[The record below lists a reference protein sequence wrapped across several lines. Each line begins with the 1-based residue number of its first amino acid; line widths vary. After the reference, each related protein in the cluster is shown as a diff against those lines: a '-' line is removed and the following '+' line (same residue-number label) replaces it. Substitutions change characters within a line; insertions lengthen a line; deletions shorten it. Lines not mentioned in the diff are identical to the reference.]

1 MAHPGID
8 GNASEYSCLSAADDG
23 PQCRRRH
30 MQLSDEQKQKV
41 AAWLADGL
49 SISDIQKKLGTDF
62 GVSMTYM
69 EVRFLIGDLK
79 LQIVDKP
86 AEHTPILGA
95 QPAAPAP
102 GLVPMPPEAAAGP
115 APLPEDGL
123 PPMTGLVK
131 VSVDAIT
138 KPGALVSGQVAF
150 SDGNTAAWHLDQA
163 GRLGLV
169 TKVAG
174 YRPPQPEIIEFQAV
188 LQDELAKLGY

>member
-1 MAHPGID
+1 
-8 GNASEYSCLSAADDG
+8 
-23 PQCRRRH
+23 

-49 SISDIQKKLGTDF
+49 SISDIQKKLGSDF

-95 QPAAPAP
+95 NPAEPAPAP
-102 GLVPMPPEAAAGP
+102 APAPMPPGAAADPG
-115 APLPEDGL
+115 ALPEEAM
-123 PPMTGLVK
+123 PPMTGNVK
-131 VSVDAIT
+131 VSVDSIT
-138 KPGALVSGQVAF
+138 KPGALVSGQVSF

-174 YRPPQPEIIEFQAV
+174 YRPPQAEIIEFQAA

>member
-1 MAHPGID
+1 
-8 GNASEYSCLSAADDG
+8 
-23 PQCRRRH
+23 
-30 MQLSDEQKQKV
+30 MQLSDEQNQKV
-41 AAWLADGL
+41 ATWLADGL

-86 AEHTPILGA
+86 AEPTPILGA
-95 QPAAPAP
+95 KPAAPAP
-102 GLVPMPPEAAAGP
+102 GPAPIPPDAAADPG
-115 APLPEDGL
+115 ALPEEAM
-123 PPMTGLVK
+123 PPMTGNVK

>member
-1 MAHPGID
+1 
-8 GNASEYSCLSAADDG
+8 
-23 PQCRRRH
+23 
-30 MQLSDEQKQKV
+30 MQLSDEQNQKV
-41 AAWLADGL
+41 ATWLADGL

-86 AEHTPILGA
+86 AEPTPILGA
-95 QPAAPAP
+95 KPAAP
-102 GLVPMPPEAAAGP
+102 VPIP
-115 APLPEDGL
+115 APIPPDAATGPGALPDDGL
-123 PPMTGLVK
+123 PPMTGNVK

-169 TKVAG
+169 AKVAG

>member
-1 MAHPGID
+1 
-8 GNASEYSCLSAADDG
+8 
-23 PQCRRRH
+23 
-30 MQLSDEQKQKV
+30 MQLSDEQNQKV
-41 AAWLADGL
+41 ATWLADGL

-95 QPAAPAP
+95 KPAAP
-102 GLVPMPPEAAAGP
+102 VPIP
-115 APLPEDGL
+115 APIPPDAATGPGALPEDGL
-123 PPMTGLVK
+123 PPMPGNVK

-174 YRPPQPEIIEFQAV
+174 YRPPPPEIIEFQAV

>member
-1 MAHPGID
+1 
-8 GNASEYSCLSAADDG
+8 
-23 PQCRRRH
+23 

-95 QPAAPAP
+95 KPAAPAP
-102 GLVPMPPEAAAGP
+102 TPAP
-115 APLPEDGL
+115 APLPPGAAADPGALPEEAL
-123 PPMTGLVK
+123 PPMTGNVK

-138 KPGALVSGQVAF
+138 KSGALVSGQVSF
-150 SDGNTAAWHLDQA
+150 SDGNTAAWHLDQT

-174 YRPPQPEIIEFQAV
+174 YRPPQAEIIEFQAA